1 MIIRIVNRSRCELIK
16 YITKILLGMDL
27 RVRLDLPIKLVQM
40 ENTMVTT
47 GLFIGL
53 PVGIEVQLRVRK

>member
-1 MIIRIVNRSRCELIK
+1 
-16 YITKILLGMDL
+16 MDL
-27 RVRLDLPIKLVQM
+27 RVRLDLPIQLVQM